1 MIFEKQSYLMDLIKN
16 KPIWIH
22 IGDKYY
28 CYIYSRSFTKTFI
41 QDIHKIVQ
49 KLNIMLSDIF
59 QWTISMWLLPS
70 LGCVT

>member
-16 KPIWIH
+16 KLVWIH
-22 IGDKYY
+22 IGDTYY
-28 CYIYSRSFTKTFI
+28 CYIYSRSFTKTLI

-59 QWTISMWLLPS
+59 QWTIFMWLLPS